1 MLKVLLM
8 LLMFLLYS
16 VVFKGTLSVS
26 VPMDYAEEE
35 SYSEEA
41 AAAAEEAP
49 AEDSIFA
56 ELPSTNFVFASGA
69 GGWATELRF
78 NSDGSF
84 AGAYHDS
91 EMGLGSDEYDAT
103 VYVCNFQGQM
113 SVIEKVDE
121 YTYRLKLDWIDQTE
135 TPGEEWI
142 DERVRYVGGSPYG
155 LDNADELMLYLPGRP
170 TDDLTEDCISW
181 IFMAEGWSWDERGS
195 NLSGYVLYNIN
206 AGEAFTASY

>member
-16 VVFKGTLSVS
+16 VVFKGTSSVS
-26 VPMDYAEEE
+26 VPIDYAEEDP
-35 SYSEEA
+35 YSEEA
-41 AAAAEEAP
+41 APAAEEAP
-49 AEDSIFA
+49 AEDNIFA
-56 ELPSTNFVFASGA
+56 ELPAYFVFSSGA
-69 GGWATELRF
+69 GGWATELSF
-78 NSDGSF
+78 SSDGSF
-84 AGAYHDS
+84 TGSYHDS

-113 SVIEKVDE
+113 SVVEKVDE
-121 YTYRLKLDWIDQTE
+121 YTYRLKLDRIDQTE

-142 DERVRYVGGSPYG
+142 EERVRYIGGNPYG
-155 LDNADELMLYLPGRP
+155 LDDADELMLYLPGRP
-170 TDDLTEDCISW
+170 TDDLTDDCVSW